1 LTGIKREARLKSEN
15 WAKGGE
21 PGKASMKTMG
31 FAWAVMA
38 AGTAAMMAMPAARAQ
53 DSASASETVRRAI
66 HVCSAC
72 HGENGRSKVAATPS
86 LAGQQAQYLQ
96 QQLKDFR
103 SQTRSE
109 ANQQAYM
116 WGVSALLDDNAIAG
130 LAEYYAAQT
139 PAPGI
144 AGPKQQVAAG
154 RQIYAE
160 GLPLQDVKACADC
173 HGAQAQGAAGFPRLA
188 GQHADYLTSQLRLF
202 KKTPLRPHGVLM
214 KGELRAM
221 SDAQMRAV
229 AVYLQSL

>member
-1 LTGIKREARLKSEN
+1 
-15 WAKGGE
+15 
-21 PGKASMKTMG
+21 MKTTG
-31 FAWAVMA
+31 LTLAVMA
-38 AGTAAMMAMPAARAQ
+38 AVMAAVMVMPSARAQ

-66 HVCSAC
+66 HVCTAC
-72 HGENGRSKVAATPS
+72 HGENGRSTVSANPS
-86 LAGQQAQYLQ
+86 LAGQQTQYLQ

-116 WGVSALLDDNAIAG
+116 WGVSALLDDNTIAG

-139 PAPGI
+139 PAPGV

-154 RQIYAE
+154 RRTFTE
-160 GLPLQDVKACADC
+160 GLPLQGVKACADC

-188 GQHADYLTSQLRLF
+188 GQHADYLNGQLRLF